1 MLDFG
6 VSGNIKKVSHGPV
19 VTLNEFEPAAGVKV
33 SKIIN
38 LSDDIARNTSSESAR
53 IATIPGSNTVGIE
66 LPNSSRENVYLSE
79 ILDKA
84 DFKKREIKLPIALG
98 KNISGT
104 PIVGDLASMPHLL
117 IAGTTGSGKS
127 VCINTIIL
135 SLLYRH
141 TPERCK
147 FILIDPKM
155 LELSTYEGIPHLLC
169 PVITEAKKAFE
180 RDEVPVGAIIVYENS
195 IIAKAHNQRE
205 MLLDPTA
212 HAEMIAI
219 TQASAY
225 LQNWRLS
232 DTTVY
237 ITLEPCTMCAGA
249 LVQARVKNLVYGAKD
264 EKYGACESTVN
275 LVNDPR
281 FNHRMNV
288 ISGVLEDECSL
299 LLKQFFLEKRRDD

>member
-1 MLDFG
+1 MRQ
-6 VSGNIKKVSHGPV
+6 
-19 VTLNEFEPAAGVKV
+19 A
-33 SKIIN
+33 
-38 LSDDIARNTSSESAR
+38 IA
-53 IATIPGSNTVGIE
+53 
-66 LPNSSRENVYLSE
+66 
-79 ILDKA
+79 
-84 DFKKREIKLPIALG
+84 
-98 KNISGT
+98 
-104 PIVGDLASMPHLL
+104 
-117 IAGTTGSGKS
+117 
-127 VCINTIIL
+127 
-135 SLLYRH
+135 
-141 TPERCK
+141 
-147 FILIDPKM
+147 
-155 LELSTYEGIPHLLC
+155 
-169 PVITEAKKAFE
+169 EAKKAFE
-180 RDEVPVGAIIVYENS
+180 KDEVPVGAIIVYDNKV
-195 IIAKAHNQRE
+195 IAKAHNQRE

-264 EKYGACESTVN
+264 EKQGACESTVN

-299 LLKQFFLEKRRDD
+299 LLKQFFLEKRRND

>member
-1 MLDFG
+1 MITEFR
-6 VSGNIKKVSHGPV
+6 SH
-19 VTLNEFEPAAGVKV
+19 EYYMRQA
-33 SKIIN
+33 
-38 LSDDIARNTSSESAR
+38 IA
-53 IATIPGSNTVGIE
+53 
-66 LPNSSRENVYLSE
+66 
-79 ILDKA
+79 
-84 DFKKREIKLPIALG
+84 
-98 KNISGT
+98 
-104 PIVGDLASMPHLL
+104 
-117 IAGTTGSGKS
+117 
-127 VCINTIIL
+127 
-135 SLLYRH
+135 
-141 TPERCK
+141 
-147 FILIDPKM
+147 
-155 LELSTYEGIPHLLC
+155 
-169 PVITEAKKAFE
+169 EAKKAFE
-180 RDEVPVGAIIVYENS
+180 KDEVPVGAIIVYNS
-195 IIAKAHNQRE
+195 SVIAKAHNQRE

-264 EKYGACESTVN
+264 EKNGVCESAVN